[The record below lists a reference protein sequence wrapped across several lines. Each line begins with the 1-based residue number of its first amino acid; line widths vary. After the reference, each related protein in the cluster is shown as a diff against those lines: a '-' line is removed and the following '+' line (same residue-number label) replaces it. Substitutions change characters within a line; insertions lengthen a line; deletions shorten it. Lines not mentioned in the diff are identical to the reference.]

1 MLTKYQIIT
10 FIVNSSSDKLPWL
23 LNGLHPGYKCHNY
36 PMALLAPDNE
46 CLDKY
51 GNNPSKNLGEKYTES
66 ASQVHITFPLEFLKG
81 RSWSAPTRVK
91 EN

>member
-1 MLTKYQIIT
+1 
-10 FIVNSSSDKLPWL
+10 
-23 LNGLHPGYKCHNY
+23 
-36 PMALLAPDNE
+36 MALLAPDNE